1 MKIEHIF
8 TTPVVVDS
16 LDLDNN
22 ALEQFCRDTI
32 TNAVG
37 HPGQSGPLSLSIPE
51 LQPLIKE
58 IQIRLDELHTELG
71 FKPGTAFKLIKAWA
85 NINNSKPVD
94 LPHCHPNSVFS
105 IVYYVKGAGVPEN
118 GNIVLLSPLDTVI
131 QYAIPEEHKD
141 FNNFFNS
148 WHCTIPPET
157 GRLIMFPSWIMH
169 SVSHNNL
176 ASLDRISIAFDA
188 IIS

>member
-16 LDLDNN
+16 LDLDNSV
-22 ALEQFCRDTI
+22 LEQFCRDI
-32 TNAVG
+32 INKAVG
-37 HPGQSGPLSLSIPE
+37 HPGQSGPLSLSTPE

-71 FKPGTAFKLIKAWA
+71 FKPGTAFKIIKAWA

-141 FNNFFNS
+141 FNNFL
-148 WHCTIPPET
+148 IP
-157 GRLIMFPSWIMH
+157 G
-169 SVSHNNL
+169 
-176 ASLDRISIAFDA
+176 IAQFLRKLVDW
-188 IIS
+188 